1 LRTLP
6 RFVAEAR
13 RRKVFRTAGLYIVGA
28 WVLLQVADLALESL
42 ELPSGLLRY
51 FWLAAFAGLPLALI
65 FGWHYDVTSEGI
77 SRTPPA
83 GKVSPEDLVL
93 KVPDYVIMVAL
104 AIVTGLVAAG
114 IMDRARIEADQ
125 FDGGLAVLPL
135 DNLSGEEG
143 QDYFSAGMH
152 DALITSLSKIAALR
166 VVSRTSSM
174 RIDRT
179 LTMPQ
184 IASVLGVGHI
194 VEGSVAREGN
204 RVRIIIQ
211 LIDAAKDA
219 HIWAESFEREL
230 TSVLTLQNE
239 MAAAIAR
246 AVNVRLTDSE
256 MSVLG
261 PEEPVDPESF
271 DRYLRGMHLINSGN
285 NRVRRRGIKILET
298 LVDEGAGTALVYAG
312 LAYGYAQLGHSPY
325 PEGMYPA
332 ARLAAQ
338 RALELDD
345 SLAEAYLAVGM
356 LKLYYEWDFPAA
368 EATFRHA
375 IELNPSLM
383 QAHYHFAWLMELY
396 RDSARSIP
404 PGEMTI
410 KLDPLSSNVRS
421 NLGDQYRAAGLY
433 DKALQTADEVLEM
446 DPDNANAFRVK
457 ALTYLEQGDYQNAL
471 AMSGQIAD
479 SPLWGFMHGVVLAE
493 AGRTDEAVAIL
504 DKIDKTP
511 RNVVALLRLYAAL
524 GDTEEFF
531 HWLGVAR
538 EARLPWY
545 PWFLTW
551 FPQIEQF
558 QDDPRFIAMAEE
570 IGLQDYL

>member
-1 LRTLP
+1 LQTLT

-13 RRKVFRTAGLYIVGA
+13 RRKVFRTGGLYIVGA

-42 ELPSGLLRY
+42 ELPAGLLRY
-51 FWLAAFAGLPLALI
+51 FWLAAFAGLPLSLV
-65 FGWHYDVTSEGI
+65 FGWYYDISAEGI
-77 SRTPPA
+77 RKTPRAAELRPQ
-83 GKVSPEDLVL
+83 DLAL
-93 KVPDYVIMVAL
+93 RVPDYVIMVAL

-114 IMDRARIEADQ
+114 ILEQARIEADQ

-135 DNLSGEEG
+135 DNLSGDEG

-152 DALITSLSKIAALR
+152 DALITKLSKIAALR

-184 IASVLGVGHI
+184 IAGVLGVGHI

-204 RVRIIIQ
+204 RVRIIVQ

-246 AVNVRLTDSE
+246 AVNVQLSVSE

-285 NRVRRRGIKILET
+285 NRVRRRGIKILEG

-332 ARLAAQ
+332 AKLAAQ

-368 EATFRHA
+368 EAAFRHA
-375 IELNPSLM
+375 VELNPSLT

-396 RDSARSIP
+396 RDSERSIP
-404 PGEMTI
+404 PGELTI
-410 KLDPLSSNVRS
+410 KLDPLSSNMRS

-433 DKALQTADEVLEM
+433 DKALQMADEVLEM
-446 DPDNANAFRVK
+446 NPDSGNAFRVK
-457 ALTYLEQGDYQNAL
+457 ALTYLEQGDFEMAL

-479 SPLWGFMHGVVLAE
+479 SPQWGFVHGVVLAT
-493 AGRTDEAVAIL
+493 AGRTDEARAIL
-504 DKIDKTP
+504 DKTDKTP
-511 RNVVALLRLYAAL
+511 RNVVALLRLYGAL
-524 GDTEEFF
+524 GDADELF

-538 EARLPWY
+538 EVRLPWY

-551 FPQIEQF
+551 FPQIDEF
-558 QDDPRFIAMAEE
+558 HDDPRFIAMAEE